1 MTKLNNAKVTADAK
15 VIAAFKA
22 DLAAAKVART
32 VTDFKAE
39 LEAAGIKLAPLC
51 GHISSLEAGSMQS
64 VSENGKTLVATY
76 SVMWGAGIRPSDYI
90 TPKSKGSTATTEQ
103 WADRYA
109 VASMLCYSPAELAEL
124 DAPMAKDATLEQKA
138 ARKALQERKKDLMR
152 TIKRGL
158 TTQDKKQNPE
168 AYELARCAN
177 ERKTSLEKLAI
188 AFGTIEKIAQGE
200 GLPEWFDV
208 PEFCAIIAATRKKF
222 KIPAAT
228 KSVDDYI

>member
-1 MTKLNNAKVTADAK
+1 MTKTKN
-15 VIAAFKA
+15 
-22 DLAAAKVART
+22 T

-39 LEAAGIKLAPLC
+39 LQTAGAKIA
-51 GHISSLEAGSMQS
+51 GADWVISTLEVGAMQS
-64 VSENGKTLVATY
+64 VSENGKKLAATY
-76 SVMWGAGIRPSDYI
+76 AVMYSFGIRPSDYI
-90 TPKSKGSTATTEQ
+90 TPKSKGSTATTEL

-168 AYELARCAN
+168 AYESDGAN

>member
-1 MTKLNNAKVTADAK
+1 MTKLNNAKK

-39 LEAAGIKLAPLC
+39 LEAAGIKLASLC
-51 GHISSLEAGSMQS
+51 GNISTLEAGAMQS
-64 VSENGKTLVATY
+64 VSENGKKLVATY
-76 SVMWGAGIRPSDYI
+76 AVMYSSGIRPSDYI
-90 TPKSKGSTATTEQ
+90 TQKA
-103 WADRYA
+103 R
-109 VASMLCYSPAELAEL
+109 VARRQRNSGTIVMRSRLCYATVPAELAEL

-168 AYELARCAN
+168 AYESDGAN

>member
-1 MTKLNNAKVTADAK
+1 MTKTKN
-15 VIAAFKA
+15 
-22 DLAAAKVART
+22 T

-64 VSENGKTLVATY
+64 VKASTGVLALTY
-76 SVMWGAGIRPSDYI
+76 AVMWGAGIRPSDYI

-103 WADRYA
+103 WADRYT

-138 ARKALQERKKDLMR
+138 ERKALQERKKDLMR

-158 TTQDKKQNPE
+158 TTQDKLHNPE
-168 AYELARCAN
+168 AYEGDGAN

-222 KIPAAT
+222 KIPAAA

>member
-1 MTKLNNAKVTADAK
+1 MTKTKN
-15 VIAAFKA
+15 
-22 DLAAAKVART
+22 T

-39 LEAAGIKLAPLC
+39 LEAAGIKLASLC
-51 GHISSLEAGSMQS
+51 GNISTLEAGAMQS
-64 VSENGKTLVATY
+64 VSANGKKLAATY
-76 SVMWGAGIRPSDYI
+76 AVMWGAGIRPSDYI

-109 VASMLCYSPAELAEL
+109 VASMLCYTKAELAEL
-124 DAPMAKDATLEQKA
+124 EAPMAKDATLEQKA

-158 TTQDKKQNPE
+158 TTQDKKQDPE

-228 KSVDDYI
+228 KNVDDYI

>member
-1 MTKLNNAKVTADAK
+1 MTKTKN
-15 VIAAFKA
+15 
-22 DLAAAKVART
+22 T

-51 GHISSLEAGSMQS
+51 GHISSLEAGAMQS
-64 VSENGKTLVATY
+64 VKASTGVLALTY
-76 SVMWGAGIRPSDYI
+76 AVMWGAGIRPSDYI

-158 TTQDKKQNPE
+158 TTQDKLHNPE
-168 AYELARCAN
+168 AYESDGAN

-188 AFGTIEKIAQGE
+188 VFGTIEKIAQGE

>member
-1 MTKLNNAKVTADAK
+1 MTTSNTVAKFEA
-15 VIAAFKA
+15 
-22 DLAAAKVART
+22 
-32 VTDFKAE
+32 
-39 LEAAGIKLAPLC
+39 LEAAGVKPNTVAKFEAILEAAGVKLAPLC
-51 GHISSLEAGSMQS
+51 GHISSLEAGAMQS
-64 VSENGKTLVATY
+64 VSTNTGKLAATY
-76 SVMWGAGIRPSDYI
+76 AVMWGAGIRPSDYI

-109 VASMLCYSPAELAEL
+109 VASMLCYTKAELAEL
-124 DAPMAKDATLEQKA
+124 DAPMVKDATLEQKA

-158 TTQDKKQNPE
+158 TTQDKLHNPE
-168 AYELARCAN
+168 AYEGDGAN

-222 KIPAAT
+222 KIPAAA
-228 KSVDDYI
+228 KSVDYYI

>member
-1 MTKLNNAKVTADAK
+1 MTTVHTMTK
-15 VIAAFKA
+15 FS
-22 DLAAAKVART
+22 
-32 VTDFKAE
+32 TD
-39 LEAAGIKLAPLC
+39 LEAAGFRLAPLC
-51 GHISSLEAGSMQS
+51 GHISSLEAGAMQS
-64 VSENGKTLVATY
+64 VKASTGKLALTY
-76 SVMWGAGIRPSDYI
+76 AVMWGAGIRPSDYI

-109 VASMLCYSPAELAEL
+109 VASMLCYTKAELAEL
-124 DAPMAKDATLEQKA
+124 EAPMAKDATLEQKA
-138 ARKALQERKKDLMR
+138 ERKALQERKKDLMR

-158 TTQDKKQNPE
+158 TTQDKLHNPE
-168 AYELARCAN
+168 AYGDGAN

-222 KIPAAT
+222 KIPAAA

>member
-1 MTKLNNAKVTADAK
+1 MTKTKN
-15 VIAAFKA
+15 
-22 DLAAAKVART
+22 T

-39 LEAAGIKLAPLC
+39 LEAAGIKLASLC
-51 GHISSLEAGSMQS
+51 GNISTLEAGAMQS
-64 VSENGKTLVATY
+64 VSANTGKLVATY
-76 SVMWGAGIRPSDYI
+76 AVMWGAGIRPSDYI
-90 TPKSKGSTATTEQ
+90 TPKSKGSTATAEQ
-103 WADRYA
+103 WTDRYA
-109 VASMLCYSPAELAEL
+109 VASRLCYSPAELAEL
-124 DAPMAKDATLEQKA
+124 DAPMVKDATLEQKA

-158 TTQDKKQNPE
+158 TTQDKLHNPE
-168 AYELARCAN
+168 AYEGDGAN

>member
-1 MTKLNNAKVTADAK
+1 MTTVHTMTK
-15 VIAAFKA
+15 FS
-22 DLAAAKVART
+22 
-32 VTDFKAE
+32 TD
-39 LEAAGIKLAPLC
+39 LEAAGFRLAPLC
-51 GHISSLEAGSMQS
+51 GHISSLEAGAMQS
-64 VSENGKTLVATY
+64 VKASTGKLALTY
-76 SVMWGAGIRPSDYI
+76 AVMWGAGIRPSDYI

-103 WADRYA
+103 WADRYT

-158 TTQDKKQNPE
+158 TTQDKLHNPE
-168 AYELARCAN
+168 AYEGDGAN

>member
-1 MTKLNNAKVTADAK
+1 MTTVHTMTK
-15 VIAAFKA
+15 FS
-22 DLAAAKVART
+22 
-32 VTDFKAE
+32 TD
-39 LEAAGIKLAPLC
+39 LEAAGVRLAPLC
-51 GHISSLEAGSMQS
+51 GHISSLEAGAMHS
-64 VSENGKTLVATY
+64 VKTSTSKLALTY
-76 SVMWGAGIRPSDYI
+76 AVMWSAGIRPSDYI

-109 VASMLCYSPAELAEL
+109 VASMLCYTKAELAEL
-124 DAPMAKDATLEQKA
+124 EAPMAKEATLEQKA
-138 ARKALQERKKDLMR
+138 ERKALQERKKDLMR

-158 TTQDKKQNPE
+158 TTQDKLHNPE
-168 AYELARCAN
+168 AYEGDGAN

>member
-1 MTKLNNAKVTADAK
+1 MTKTKN
-15 VIAAFKA
+15 
-22 DLAAAKVART
+22 T

-64 VSENGKTLVATY
+64 VKASTGVLALTY
-76 SVMWGAGIRPSDYI
+76 AVMWGAGIRPSDYI

-103 WADRYA
+103 WADRYT

-158 TTQDKKQNPE
+158 TTQDKLHNPE
-168 AYELARCAN
+168 AYEGDGAN

>member
-1 MTKLNNAKVTADAK
+1 MTKTKN
-15 VIAAFKA
+15 
-22 DLAAAKVART
+22 T

-39 LEAAGIKLAPLC
+39 LEAAGIKLASLC
-51 GHISSLEAGSMQS
+51 GNISTLEAGAMQS
-64 VSENGKTLVATY
+64 VSENGKKLAATY
-76 SVMWGAGIRPSDYI
+76 AVMYSSGIRPSDYI
-90 TPKSKGSTATTEQ
+90 TPKSKGSTATAEQ
-103 WADRYA
+103 WDDRYA
-109 VASMLCYSPAELAEL
+109 VASRLCYSPAELAEL

-158 TTQDKKQNPE
+158 TTQDKLHNPE
-168 AYELARCAN
+168 AYEGDGAN

-208 PEFCAIIAATRKKF
+208 PEFCAVIAATRKKF
-222 KIPAAT
+222 KIPAAA

>member
-1 MTKLNNAKVTADAK
+1 MTKTKN
-15 VIAAFKA
+15 
-22 DLAAAKVART
+22 T

-64 VSENGKTLVATY
+64 VKASTGVLALTY
-76 SVMWGAGIRPSDYI
+76 AVMWGAGIRPSDYI
-90 TPKSKGSTATTEQ
+90 TPKSKGSTATAEQ

-158 TTQDKKQNPE
+158 TTQDKLHNPE
-168 AYELARCAN
+168 AYESDGAN

-200 GLPEWFDV
+200 GLPEWFDA

-222 KIPAAT
+222 KIPAAA

>member
-1 MTKLNNAKVTADAK
+1 MTKTKN
-15 VIAAFKA
+15 
-22 DLAAAKVART
+22 T

-64 VSENGKTLVATY
+64 VKASTGVLALTY
-76 SVMWGAGIRPSDYI
+76 AVMWGAGIRPSDYI
-90 TPKSKGSTATTEQ
+90 TPKSKGSTATAEQ

-158 TTQDKKQNPE
+158 TTQDKKHNPE
-168 AYELARCAN
+168 AYESDGAN

>member
-39 LEAAGIKLAPLC
+39 LEAAGVKLAPLC

-76 SVMWGAGIRPSDYI
+76 AVMWGAGIRPSDYI

>member
-1 MTKLNNAKVTADAK
+1 MTKTKN
-15 VIAAFKA
+15 
-22 DLAAAKVART
+22 T

-64 VSENGKTLVATY
+64 VKASTGVLALTY
-76 SVMWGAGIRPSDYI
+76 AVMWGAGIRPSDYI

-168 AYELARCAN
+168 AYESDGAN

-188 AFGTIEKIAQGE
+188 VFGTIEKIAQGE

>member
-1 MTKLNNAKVTADAK
+1 MTKTKN
-15 VIAAFKA
+15 
-22 DLAAAKVART
+22 T

-64 VSENGKTLVATY
+64 VKASTGVLALTY
-76 SVMWGAGIRPSDYI
+76 AVMWGAGIRPSDYI

-109 VASMLCYSPAELAEL
+109 VASMLCYTKAELAEL
-124 DAPMAKDATLEQKA
+124 EAPMAKDATLEQKA
-138 ARKALQERKKDLMR
+138 ERKALQERKKDLMR

-158 TTQDKKQNPE
+158 TTQDKLHNPE
-168 AYELARCAN
+168 AYEGDGAN

-222 KIPAAT
+222 KIPAAA

>member
-1 MTKLNNAKVTADAK
+1 MTKTKN
-15 VIAAFKA
+15 
-22 DLAAAKVART
+22 T

-64 VSENGKTLVATY
+64 VKASTGVLALTY
-76 SVMWGAGIRPSDYI
+76 AVMWGAGIRPSDYI

-103 WADRYA
+103 WADRYT

-158 TTQDKKQNPE
+158 TTQDKLHNPE
-168 AYELARCAN
+168 AYEGDGAN

-208 PEFCAIIAATRKKF
+208 PEFCAVIAATRKKF

>member
-1 MTKLNNAKVTADAK
+1 MTKTKN
-15 VIAAFKA
+15 
-22 DLAAAKVART
+22 T

-64 VSENGKTLVATY
+64 VKASTGVLALTY
-76 SVMWGAGIRPSDYI
+76 AVMWGAGIRPSDYI
-90 TPKSKGSTATTEQ
+90 TPKSKGSTATAEQ

-158 TTQDKKQNPE
+158 TTQDKLHNPE
-168 AYELARCAN
+168 AYEGDGAN

>member
-1 MTKLNNAKVTADAK
+1 
-15 VIAAFKA
+15 
-22 DLAAAKVART
+22 
-32 VTDFKAE
+32 
-39 LEAAGIKLAPLC
+39 
-51 GHISSLEAGSMQS
+51 
-64 VSENGKTLVATY
+64 
-76 SVMWGAGIRPSDYI
+76 
-90 TPKSKGSTATTEQ
+90 
-103 WADRYA
+103 
-109 VASMLCYSPAELAEL
+109 MLCYSPAELAEL

-168 AYELARCAN
+168 AYESGGAN

-188 AFGTIEKIAQGE
+188 TFGTIEKIAQGE

-222 KIPAAT
+222 KIPAAA